1 MVRCLIVHG
10 RVPTSLVG
18 QPQPGPQGVIGAMQ
32 LNVTGKQIEIGEA
45 LRRHVEGS
53 LGSIL
58 DKYFKT
64 AIEAHVMVSKEAHLS
79 RAEISIH
86 IGRGI
91 VVNAR
96 AAASEALPG
105 LRRGCRAFGQAA
117 APVQA
122 AAARPSCKGAR
133 AGRRRRAGNG
143 LCAGSDRR
151 GRRRGRRK
159 MPRDRMP
166 RRATPTARPA
176 VIAEMSTELP
186 NLTVGEA
193 AMRMDLAEAPVL
205 LFRNRSHGE
214 LNLVYR
220 RADGNIGW
228 IDPELDADAPN
239 RLASHT
245 PRMISASAVCQPV
258 ASVLAGA
265 QCRSLRARSGT

>member
-1 MVRCLIVHG
+1 
-10 RVPTSLVG
+10 
-18 QPQPGPQGVIGAMQ
+18 MQ
-32 LNVTGKQIEIGEA
+32 LSVTGKQTEIGEA

-58 DKYFKT
+58 EKYFKT
-64 AIEAHVMVSKEAHLS
+64 AIEAHVIVSKEAHLS

-96 AAASEALPG
+96 ASASEAYLAFDAAAERLAKQ
-105 LRRGCRAFGQAA
+105 LRRYKRRLRDHHAKGREPAGVSERAMDYVLAPVDEEEAEVAA
-117 APVQA
+117 AEGEETEGQHA
-122 AAARPSCKGAR
+122 ESGGA
-133 AGRRRRAGNG
+133 NG
-143 LCAGSDRR
+143 A
-151 GRRRGRRK
+151 
-159 MPRDRMP
+159 
-166 RRATPTARPA
+166 PA

-186 NLTVGEA
+186 SLTVGEA

-228 IDPELDADAPN
+228 IDPELAAARPM
-239 RLASHT
+239 RRTAS
-245 PRMISASAVCQPV
+245 
-258 ASVLAGA
+258 
-265 QCRSLRARSGT
+265 

>member
-1 MVRCLIVHG
+1 MLDRAGPRSHVCDWVAE
-10 RVPTSLVG
+10 
-18 QPQPGPQGVIGAMQ
+18 PGPQGVIGAMQ
-32 LNVTGKQIEIGEA
+32 LSVTGKQTEIGEA
-45 LRRHVEGS
+45 LRRHIEGS

-64 AIEAHVMVSKEAHLS
+64 AIEAHVIVSKEAHLS

-96 AAASEALPG
+96 AAASEAYLAFDAAAERLAKQ
-105 LRRGCRAFGQAA
+105 LRRYKRRLRDHHAKGREPAGASERAMDYVL
-117 APVQA
+117 APIEEEEVEGETA
-122 AAARPSCKGAR
+122 E
-133 AGRRRRAGNG
+133 AGNVNG
-143 LCAGSDRR
+143 A
-151 GRRRGRRK
+151 
-159 MPRDRMP
+159 
-166 RRATPTARPA
+166 PA

-220 RADGNIGW
+220 RTDGNIGW
-228 IDPELDADAPN
+228 IDPKLDAA
-239 RLASHT
+239 RATRRTAS
-245 PRMISASAVCQPV
+245 
-258 ASVLAGA
+258 
-265 QCRSLRARSGT
+265 RAIRRE